1 MEMDD
6 ATKQTFSESSW
17 RIWSASCRLLDEEH
31 TVLYLERMRVAFQM
45 IWEGRQR
52 VLNFSAIYNMVYML
66 VTGKQGHRL
75 YDLCTSFVRRA
86 SRCMREDR
94 FTCFATRI
102 RDLTMYIEHTFA
114 SAQRRMLLL
123 DYARTVYASRVAC
136 LWRRVRYVA
145 VKGAR
150 VTLWRAAF
158 DEVRFRPD
166 GSGCLEARESFHAH
180 ANV

>member
-1 MEMDD
+1 MAEVMRSRPRSRPFCI
-6 ATKQTFSESSW
+6 KPFQFES
-17 RIWSASCRLLDEEH
+17 LDEECA
-31 TVLYLERMRVAFQM
+31 VLYLERIRNAFQM
-45 IWEGRQR
+45 IWECRQWE
-52 VLNFSAIYNMVYML
+52 LNFSAIYNMAYKL

-75 YDLCTSFVRRA
+75 YDLCTSFIRRA

-94 FTCFATRI
+94 FACFATLI
-102 RDLTMYIEHTFA
+102 RDLTMYIEHAFV

-123 DYARTVYASRVAC
+123 DYARTVYASRAAC

-158 DEVRFRPD
+158 DEARFRPG
-166 GSGCLEARESFHAH
+166 GSGWLKARESFHAH
-180 ANV
+180 ARVR